1 MDQIYLVWLI
11 ILSILWIMPII
22 LCIYI
27 YKQSHNNYIL
37 YLKLRAR
44 MNKISDSG
52 DYVSMKLNLK
62 HVKKEPLVVD
72 SSSLNQRTDL

>member
-1 MDQIYLVWLI
+1 MDPISLAWLI
-11 ILSILWIMPII
+11 ILSILWIVPII

-27 YKQSHNNYIL
+27 YKLSHNNYIL

-44 MNKISDSG
+44 MNKITDSG
-52 DYVSMKLNLK
+52 DHVSMKLNLR

-72 SSSLNQRTDL
+72 SSSLN